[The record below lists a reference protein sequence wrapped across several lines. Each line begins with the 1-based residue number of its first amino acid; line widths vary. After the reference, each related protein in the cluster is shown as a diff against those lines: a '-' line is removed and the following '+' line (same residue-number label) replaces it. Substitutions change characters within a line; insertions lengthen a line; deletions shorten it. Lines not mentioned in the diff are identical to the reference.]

1 MLVNLSPDN
10 NPTGLLGTKGMQY
23 HRSKSNK
30 VYFFHSFYLHYGPC
44 GTPNLYHLYHSQQ
57 YHTRRYSPWRTAT
70 CPSLLLPVVMLT
82 VQPFW
87 HCPQVPPWQW
97 AVVKFPLRIEG
108 PPVLQ
113 VLKLVASRSC
123 IGLELRQNILCS
135 GWFKRKALTVLVQD
149 QRKKVRTVPAIT
161 RKKKINENDSLTGF

>member
-1 MLVNLSPDN
+1 MPIFTITSGNAHSTALV
-10 NPTGLLGTKGMQY
+10 
-23 HRSKSNK
+23 
-30 VYFFHSFYLHYGPC
+30 
-44 GTPNLYHLYHSQQ
+44 
-57 YHTRRYSPWRTAT
+57 A
-70 CPSLLLPVVMLT
+70 LPVGTAL
-82 VQPFW
+82 
-87 HCPQVPPWQW
+87 
-97 AVVKFPLRIEG
+97 AVGRGKIEG